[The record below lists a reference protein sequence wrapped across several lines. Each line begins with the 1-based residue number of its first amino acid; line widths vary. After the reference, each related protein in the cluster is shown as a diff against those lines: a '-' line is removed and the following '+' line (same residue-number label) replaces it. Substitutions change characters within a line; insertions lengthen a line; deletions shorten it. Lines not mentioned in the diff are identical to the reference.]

1 MALEHKPE
9 IRRLIVFATVG
20 TLNTAVC
27 YALYAALVHL
37 LAWHHN
43 SALVA
48 DYAFGAAV
56 GFVSHRLATFA
67 DRKHV
72 KRALGKYLLTLIV
85 TFLLNAILLNAILVS
100 RLLGPLSGQAVAMT
114 LVTMVS
120 YLMQKHWVFLSHQER
135 LVVVGADHEPTY
147 EIARHRPAA

>member
-1 MALEHKPE
+1 MSLKQRPE

-27 YALYAALVHL
+27 YALYAALVHA

-43 SALVA
+43 AALVA
-48 DYAFGAAV
+48 DYALGSVA

-72 KRALGKYLLTLIV
+72 RRALGKYLLTLV
-85 TFLLNAILLNAILVS
+85 ATFLLNAILLNAIVIS
-100 RLLGPLSGQAVAMT
+100 RLLGPLLGQAAAMT

-120 YLMQKHWVFLSHQER
+120 YLMQKHWVFRSHQQQFA
-135 LVVVGADHEPTY
+135 VVTADNEP
-147 EIARHRPAA
+147 IRDPARRRTAA

>member
-1 MALEHKPE
+1 MSLEHSPE

-20 TLNTAVC
+20 MLNTAIC
-27 YALYAALVHL
+27 YALYAALVHW
-37 LAWHHN
+37 LAWNHN
-43 SALVA
+43 PALVA

-72 KRALGKYLLTLIV
+72 TRALGKYLLTLV
-85 TFLLNAILLNAILVS
+85 VAFLLNAILLNGIVLS

-114 LVTMVS
+114 LVTLVS
-120 YLMQKHWVFLSHQER
+120 YRMQKHWVFRSHQER
-135 LVVVGADHEPTY
+135 FAVIAADNETPHDV
-147 EIARHRPAA
+147 ARRRPAA